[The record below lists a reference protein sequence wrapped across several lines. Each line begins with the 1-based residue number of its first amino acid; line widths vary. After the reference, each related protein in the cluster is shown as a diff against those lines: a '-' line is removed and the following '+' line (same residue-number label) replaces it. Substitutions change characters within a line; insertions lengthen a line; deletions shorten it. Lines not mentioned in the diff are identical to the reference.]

1 MAQRECIGITVEFCQ
16 AGRVFLFNALNQLQ
30 PNSAFQFLTFGHTNG
45 IKWPYPVESTL
56 IRQIFTIFWMP
67 RKKLRAA
74 MKSMTR
80 SWERDLKEQEA
91 AESLGG
97 HWETQVVGGSR
108 GIGEDT
114 DHQFPPMGSLK
125 SGDVWEPQLWT
136 SALGSLKKDLAE
148 RI

>member
-1 MAQRECIGITVEFCQ
+1 
-16 AGRVFLFNALNQLQ
+16 
-30 PNSAFQFLTFGHTNG
+30 
-45 IKWPYPVESTL
+45 
-56 IRQIFTIFWMP
+56 
-67 RKKLRAA
+67 
-74 MKSMTR
+74 MTR

-91 AESLGG
+91 AQSLGG

-114 DHQFPPMGSLK
+114 DQQFPPMGSLK
-125 SGDVWEPQLWT
+125 SGDVWEPQLWI